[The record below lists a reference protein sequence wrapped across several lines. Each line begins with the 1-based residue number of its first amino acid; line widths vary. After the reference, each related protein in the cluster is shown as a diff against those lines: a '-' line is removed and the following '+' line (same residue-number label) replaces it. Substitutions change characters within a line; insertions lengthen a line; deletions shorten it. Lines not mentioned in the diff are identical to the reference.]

1 MFLEEIMLNWLVWF
15 PLRLLRRALIA
26 VGAVALLLTAMVA
39 SPLVRPPELQSIS
52 ETARAVDRSTMP
64 PLLRFSARDG
74 TELAYRH
81 YRARGPLSG
90 KIAILVHGSSGSS
103 AAVHAL
109 ADALAAHGVETYA
122 PDIRGHG
129 GSGTRGDVAYLGQLD
144 DDMADLVALVR
155 KASPGE
161 PITLLG
167 HSAGG
172 GFALRMASSPIK
184 DQFARTILLAPY
196 LGYDAPTNR
205 PQSGGWASADIPRF
219 LAIAVLRWIGIDCC
233 EALPTLAFAVPP
245 NSAKI
250 LATTYSY
257 RLMRSFATRG
267 YKSDLAAVTRPIT
280 LIAGADD
287 ELMFSDK
294 YADAIH
300 AVAPQAEVKLIAG
313 VNHMGV
319 VSTSTAVNEIA
330 DYVAT
335 RGSAG
340 S

>member
-1 MFLEEIMLNWLVWF
+1 MIGRLVWF
-15 PLRLLRRALIA
+15 PLKLLRWALALVGVTALI
-26 VGAVALLLTAMVA
+26 LLAMVA
-39 SPLVRPPELQSIS
+39 TPLVRPPELQSIS

-64 PLLRFSARDG
+64 PLFRFSARDG

-81 YRARGPLSG
+81 YPARGPQSG

-129 GSGTRGDVAYLGQLD
+129 GSGTRGDIAYLGQLE
-144 DDMADLVALVR
+144 DDMADLVALIR
-155 KASPGE
+155 RTSSE

-172 GFALRMASSPIK
+172 GFALRMASSEIK

-219 LAIAVLRWIGIDCC
+219 LAIAVLRRIGIDCC

-245 NSAKI
+245 NSEKI
-250 LATTYSY
+250 LASTYSF
-257 RLMRSFATRG
+257 RLMRNFATRG
-267 YKSDLAAVTRPIT
+267 YRDDLVAVTRPLT
-280 LIAGADD
+280 LISGADD
-287 ELMFSDK
+287 ELMLADK
-294 YADAIH
+294 YADAVH
-300 AVAPQAEVKLIAG
+300 AVAPAAEVKLIAG
-313 VNHMGV
+313 INHMGV
-319 VSTSTAVNEIA
+319 VSTQRAVDEIA

-335 RGSAG
+335 HGAAG
-340 S
+340 T

>member
-1 MFLEEIMLNWLVWF
+1 MLKWLVWF
-15 PLRLLRRALIA
+15 PLRLVRWALIA
-26 VGAVALLLTAMVA
+26 VGAVALTLMAMIA
-39 SPLVRPPELQSIS
+39 TPLVRPPELKSIS
-52 ETARAVDRSTMP
+52 ETARAVDRSAMP
-64 PLLRFSARDG
+64 PLSRFSARDG

-81 YRARGPLSG
+81 YPARGPASG
-90 KIAILVHGSSGSS
+90 KVAILVHGSSGSS

-109 ADALAAHGVETYA
+109 ADALAVHGVETFA

-129 GSGTRGDVAYLGQLD
+129 GSGTRGDVAYLGQLE

-172 GFALRMASSPIK
+172 GFALRIATSPIA
-184 DQFARTILLAPY
+184 DQFARTIMLSPY

-205 PQSGGWASADIPRF
+205 PHSGGWASADIPRF
-219 LAIAVLRWIGIDCC
+219 LAIGVLRRIGIDCC
-233 EALPTLAFAVPP
+233 EALPALAFAVPAD
-245 NSAKI
+245 SAKI
-250 LATTYSY
+250 LASTYSY
-257 RLMRSFATRG
+257 RLMRNFATHG
-267 YKSDLAAVTRPIT
+267 YRTDLAAVGRPIT

-287 ELMFSDK
+287 ELMLSDK

-313 VNHMGV
+313 ANHMDV
-319 VSTSTAVNEIA
+319 VSTQRAVNEIA

-335 RGSAG
+335 HGSAG
-340 S
+340 T

>member
-1 MFLEEIMLNWLVWF
+1 MLKPVLRYSLNLLKWL
-15 PLRLLRRALIA
+15 LAAIGAAALLLSALIA
-26 VGAVALLLTAMVA
+26 T
-39 SPLVRPPELQSIS
+39 PLERPPELRSIAD
-52 ETARAVDRSTMP
+52 TARAVDRSTMP
-64 PLLRFSARDG
+64 PLSRFSARDG
-74 TELAYRH
+74 TALAYRH
-81 YRARGPLSG
+81 YPARGGASG

-103 AAVHAL
+103 VAVHAL
-109 ADALAAHGVETYA
+109 ADALAAHGIDTYA

-155 KASPGE
+155 KTSPSE

-172 GFALRMASSPIK
+172 GFALRIASSPIK

-205 PQSGGWASADIPRF
+205 PDSGGWASADIPRF
-219 LAIAVLRWIGIDCC
+219 FGIVALRKIGIDCC

-245 NSAKI
+245 NSESI
-250 LATTYSY
+250 LASTYSY

-267 YKSDLAAVTRPIT
+267 YKADLAAATKPLT

-287 ELMFSDK
+287 ELMLSDK
-294 YADAIH
+294 YAEAIH
-300 AVAPQAEVKLIAG
+300 AVAPSAEVKLIEG

-319 VSTSTAVNEIA
+319 VSTPRAVNEIA

-335 RGSAG
+335 HGAAG
-340 S
+340 T

>member
-1 MFLEEIMLNWLVWF
+1 MLKWLVWL
-15 PLRLLRRALIA
+15 PLRLVRWALIA
-26 VGAVALLLTAMVA
+26 VGAVALVLVAMIA
-39 SPLVRPPELQSIS
+39 TPLVRPPELKSIS

-64 PLLRFSARDG
+64 PLSRFSARDG

-81 YRARGPLSG
+81 YPARGPASG
-90 KIAILVHGSSGSS
+90 KVAILVHGSSGSS

-109 ADALAAHGVETYA
+109 ADALAVHGVETFA

-129 GSGTRGDVAYLGQLD
+129 GSGTRGDVAYLGQLE

-172 GFALRMASSPIK
+172 GFALRLASSPIA
-184 DQFARTILLAPY
+184 DQFARTIMLSPY

-219 LAIAVLRWIGIDCC
+219 LAIGVLRRIGLDCC
-233 EALPTLAFAVPP
+233 EALPVLAFAVPP
-245 NSAKI
+245 DSAKI
-250 LATTYSY
+250 LASTYSY
-257 RLMRSFATRG
+257 RLMRNFATRG
-267 YKSDLAAVTRPIT
+267 YGTDLAAVARPIT

-287 ELMFSDK
+287 ELMLSDK

-313 VNHMGV
+313 ANHMDV
-319 VSTSTAVNEIA
+319 VSTQRVVNEIA

-335 RGSAG
+335 HGAAG
-340 S
+340 T

>member
-1 MFLEEIMLNWLVWF
+1 MLKWLVWF
-15 PLRLLRRALIA
+15 PLRLLRWALA
-26 VGAVALLLTAMVA
+26 LAGAVALLLTAMVA
-39 SPLVRPPELQSIS
+39 MPLVRPPELQSIS

-64 PLLRFSARDG
+64 PLSRFSARDG

-81 YRARGPLSG
+81 YPARGAASG
-90 KIAILVHGSSGSS
+90 KIAILLHGSSGSS
-103 AAVHAL
+103 PAVHAL

-129 GSGTRGDVAYLGQLD
+129 GSGTRGDIAYFGQLD

-167 HSAGG
+167 HSAGA
-172 GFALRMASSPIK
+172 GFALRVASSPLK
-184 DQFARTILLAPY
+184 DQFARTIMLAPY

-219 LAIAVLRWIGIDCC
+219 LAIRMLDRIGIDCC
-233 EALPTLAFAVPP
+233 DALPTLAFAVPP
-245 NSAKI
+245 NSARI
-250 LATTYSY
+250 LASTYSF
-257 RLMRSFATRG
+257 RLMRNFATRG
-267 YKSDLAAVTRPIT
+267 YKADLAAVTRPIT

-287 ELMFSDK
+287 ELMLSDK

-300 AVAPQAEVKLIAG
+300 AVAPQAEVKLIGG

-319 VSTSTAVNEIA
+319 VSTPKAVDEIA

-335 RGSAG
+335 HGAAG
-340 S
+340 T